1 MLCLLLGLVCNVV
14 WADFTQSWTASP
26 VAPWGTT
33 DLNSE
38 EYPEGIAKVLETA
51 GGTVRLAETDV
62 MVSNNGTATVKFTY
76 SGGSHKLNILG
87 VDLVDESG
95 VVVSSD
101 YHHGTTGGSHS
112 NNIYTLSNVTA
123 GDYTL
128 RYFVGN
134 GVKDGDQVNQTNGNI
149 TIIGLDLP
157 APPKTYVITIQGNQ
171 TIKIGDKE
179 YKNGDTYSVRGTV
192 SKADIVVTAP
202 EGQFA
207 AVSIDDANSLQYL
220 RR

>member
-1 MLCLLLGLVCNVV
+1 MLCLLLGLVCNVA

-33 DLNSE
+33 DLNSQ

-51 GGTVRLAETDV
+51 GGTVRLAETKV
-62 MVSNNGTATVKFTY
+62 TATANGTATVKFVY

-87 VDLVDESG
+87 VDLVNESG

-112 NNIYTLSNVTA
+112 KNTYTLSGVVA

-134 GVKDGDQVNQTNGNI
+134 GVKDGDQVNQTNG
-149 TIIGLDLP
+149 DSP
-157 APPKTYVITIQGNQ
+157 
-171 TIKIGDKE
+171 
-179 YKNGDTYSVRGTV
+179 
-192 SKADIVVTAP
+192 
-202 EGQFA
+202 
-207 AVSIDDANSLQYL
+207 LQV
-220 RR
+220 